1 MRFLHQAGDSKSL
14 MRTDDK
20 ILFQLSFN
28 SIRRGIFFQS
38 FFQSGTAATFFTFAE
53 DNNYAAILN
62 STPGIIHR
70 LLQLINIDILRITAA
85 AGNNYIRRL
94 ADRHAINLFHKF
106 AGLKM
111 CFIPVTGKNLQ
122 ELLLSIQN
130 RMEQEHLVLFGKKT
144 HARDLIIVYRITMQ
158 LA

>member
-1 MRFLHQAGDSKSL
+1 

-20 ILFQLSFN
+20 ILFQLRLN
-28 SIRRGIFFQS
+28 SIRRRIFFQCL
-38 FFQSGTAATFFTFAE
+38 FQSGTSAAFFAFTE
-53 DNNYAAILN
+53 NNDYAAILN

-94 ADRHAINLFHKF
+94 ADRYAINLLDKF

-122 ELLLSIQN
+122 ELLLCIQN
-130 RMEQEHLVLFGKKT
+130 RMEQEHLMLFSKKT
-144 HARDLIIVYRITMQ
+144 HALNLIIVYRIAMQ